1 MPVQFWCTRVHTRII
16 LKLRAKL
23 TVYQGVNME
32 NRFEDILFDTVNS
45 IVEHT
50 RIGRTKAVTKLYRNG
65 KLAAV
70 RTITAEGTTYAFKG
84 DN

>member
-1 MPVQFWCTRVHTRII
+1 
-16 LKLRAKL
+16 
-23 TVYQGVNME
+23 ME

-70 RTITAEGTTYAFKG
+70 RTITAEGTTYALKG

>member
-1 MPVQFWCTRVHTRII
+1 
-16 LKLRAKL
+16 
-23 TVYQGVNME
+23 ME
-32 NRFEDILFDTVNS
+32 SRFEDILFDTENS
-45 IVEHT
+45 IVEYT

>member
-1 MPVQFWCTRVHTRII
+1 MDGGCGVSLVVPVGAV
-16 LKLRAKL
+16 
-23 TVYQGVNME
+23 V
-32 NRFEDILFDTVNS
+32 EDAGC
-45 IVEHT
+45 
-50 RIGRTKAVTKLYRNG
+50 GRTKAVTKLYRNG